1 MVLAYCPP
9 PDPRFS
15 GVLTGALAAGWPK
28 SSCSRLGDATL
39 GSGLAAA
46 ISWPRLGLKNLRMG
60 GVAFSTR
67 GGGLEISCM
76 ASSITG
82 VTTRGGLA
90 DGRLWAR
97 P

>member
-1 MVLAYCPP
+1 M
-9 PDPRFS
+9 S